1 MKKKLL
7 FLAISCIALISC
19 SDDNEISNYFEY
31 NEDGKIFVR
40 GGNIINANTNVDMS
54 TILSTLGN
62 NAWEEYDAFPYTSD
76 YVAPE
81 REAGIIDG
89 GLRDYK
95 AFCFS
100 DGEVR
105 VAPLLEYNQSYFT
118 QWIPSGVCDDFKSEL
133 LFYNSMKCEV
143 NVAERTITMRYKYT
157 ENDYG
162 VITWKIV
169 SLDTDRLVID
179 REEEIANG
187 NTAFG
192 ETEKQIHLVPADK
205 KYRSRCIL
213 KPVNR
218 NAYSH
223 LLEIS
228 KCKEYYLEHLSTFHP
243 QEVSKWENNDWWL
256 HFGCSR

>member
-89 GLRDYK
+89 TRDYK

-143 NVAERTITMRYKYT
+143 NVAKRTITMRYKYT

-162 VITWKIV
+162 VII
-169 SLDTDRLVID
+169 
-179 REEEIANG
+179 
-187 NTAFG
+187 
-192 ETEKQIHLVPADK
+192 
-205 KYRSRCIL
+205 
-213 KPVNR
+213 
-218 NAYSH
+218 
-223 LLEIS
+223 
-228 KCKEYYLEHLSTFHP
+228 
-243 QEVSKWENNDWWL
+243 
-256 HFGCSR
+256 